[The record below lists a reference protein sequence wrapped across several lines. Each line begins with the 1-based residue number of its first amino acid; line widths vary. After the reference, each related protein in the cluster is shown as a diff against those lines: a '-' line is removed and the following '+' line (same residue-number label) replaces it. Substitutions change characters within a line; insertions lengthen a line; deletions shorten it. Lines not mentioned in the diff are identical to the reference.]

1 MCQIYSNL
9 CFTFHSPLF
18 AGKSRWL
25 PLPHDYPMGFN
36 NQSDKITIDSFWG
49 AQFLH
54 VYYMHA
60 YIHTHHYIT
69 LHCIALHCITYLP
82 YYWEWLSHPFPRALH
97 TSCHS
102 QSKPPLIATVPPVTL
117 WNLGTVCWSNH
128 MSVDQSCWLVRYA
141 SFWSTNPS
149 CRFNE
154 MVWNARWN
162 PPKFNQTCT
171 EAGCA
176 VRTRP

>member
-1 MCQIYSNL
+1 VTPIAPWLSNGIQQ
-9 CFTFHSPLF
+9 PI
-18 AGKSRWL
+18 RQ
-25 PLPHDYPMGFN
+25 N
-36 NQSDKITIDSFWG
+36 NYR
-49 AQFLH
+49 QFLGCSILTCILH
-54 VYYMHA
+54 TCMHT
-60 YIHTHHYIT
+60 YIHTIT